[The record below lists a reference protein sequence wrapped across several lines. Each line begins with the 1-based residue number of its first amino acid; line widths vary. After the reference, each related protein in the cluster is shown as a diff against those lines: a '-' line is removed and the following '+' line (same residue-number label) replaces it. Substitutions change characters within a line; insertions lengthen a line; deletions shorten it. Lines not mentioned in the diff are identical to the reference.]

1 MLYPGIVSISCRW
14 HAIFPTDIINKP
26 VSSPVFDVKRWICK
40 YIVCLKCL
48 VKFCGWAKKFEL
60 SGGFKKTIFILTAV
74 GLVGFNVLYSMGN
87 AAIKAGNGW
96 GTASIALLAALIW
109 AFVFAF
115 ALMAETK

>member
-1 MLYPGIVSISCRW
+1 VLAFGSAAAGGGGIFSNSLVVLLGVLLSIF
-14 HAIFPTDIINKP
+14 IF
-26 VSSPVFDVKRWICK
+26 
-40 YIVCLKCL
+40 